1 MSRRFSRSNPEPD
14 GPKPFSEDWVTTP
27 SSEIERSSRKS
38 GWFPSE
44 RLVAAA
50 ALIGLILLLVVPFR
64 NIGGVNR
71 ESPPESI
78 PAVAAASSPTPI
90 SVPTVAVASTLPT
103 ATETPGAADVVVA
116 VPTVAAT
123 TPALALGEAV
133 LPANR
138 ILSFYGFPGVGEM
151 GILGEYDMAPLLDL
165 LRAQAAEY
173 EAVDPSR
180 PVVLALEVIASVAQA
195 YEGADGDH
203 LAYINTDVLQSYIDF
218 TAENDMLLIL
228 DMQFGR
234 KSVQEEM
241 DFARPYLLYPHVHL
255 ALDPEFAVGPDEIPA
270 TVIGSIDAV
279 DVMYAQNEL
288 ATIAAENGL
297 PPKILIVHQ
306 FTLSSISNR
315 DQIVAVEGVQFVL
328 EVDGFGTP
336 DEKRGTY
343 AVISRDLPEGFVGF
357 KLWYRQDVPLM
368 TPAEVLALDPSPD
381 LIIYQ

>member
-1 MSRRFSRSNPEPD
+1 MAAPPSETASASRRPR
-14 GPKPFSEDWVTTP
+14 
-27 SSEIERSSRKS
+27 
-38 GWFPSE
+38 WFPSD
-44 RLVAAA
+44 RLLAAA
-50 ALIGLILLLVVPFR
+50 ALLGLILLVVVPFR
-64 NIGGVNR
+64 DIGGVNR
-71 ESPPESI
+71 DEPPEAI
-78 PAVAAASSPTPI
+78 PAVAAASSPTPAPI
-90 SVPTVAVASTLPT
+90 MAATQIPAEEPIAPT
-103 ATETPGAADVVVA
+103 ATVETVEVA
-116 VPTVAAT
+116 PTEIPAAT
-123 TPALALGEAV
+123 VPPVAMEGAI

-138 ILSFYGFPGVGEM
+138 ILSFYGFPGVSEM
-151 GILGEYDMAPLLDL
+151 GILGEYDPAPLLDL

-195 YEGADGDH
+195 YEGEDGDH
-203 LAYINTDVLQSYIDF
+203 LAYISADVLQSYVDF
-218 TAENDMLLIL
+218 TAENNMLLIL

-234 KSVQEEM
+234 KTVQEEM

-255 ALDPEFAVGPDEIPA
+255 ALDPEFSVGPDEIPA
-270 TVIGSIDAV
+270 TVIGSIDAT
-279 DVMYAQNEL
+279 DVMYAQYEL

-315 DQIVAVEGVQFVL
+315 DQIVPVDGVQFVL

-336 DEKRGTY
+336 EEKRGTY
-343 AVISRDLPEGFVGF
+343 AVITNNLPDGFVGF